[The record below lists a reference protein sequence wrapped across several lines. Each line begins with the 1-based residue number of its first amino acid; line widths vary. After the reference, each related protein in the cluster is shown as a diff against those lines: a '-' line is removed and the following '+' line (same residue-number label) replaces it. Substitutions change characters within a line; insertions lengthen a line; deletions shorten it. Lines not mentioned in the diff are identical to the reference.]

1 MGNELK
7 ASSFRLKE
15 DDIEKFR
22 GFAEEN
28 GLNQAEMFNALI
40 NNFEMA
46 RAKGEIKDRAKEI
59 EVFQDTVNNLVSMF
73 INSLSINQSSE
84 ERIRETLS
92 LELNSKDKIITE
104 LQEAKDNL
112 SAEVKVLQDDLK
124 TTETTL
130 DKVNEGNIKLN
141 ISIDEKDHLINN
153 AQEQISTLNSIV
165 AEYKKYKDINV
176 ELKSENDSL
185 KENEFKLN
193 HKLID
198 VENSLK
204 NTEDMRD
211 FYKAEVEVL
220 KGNVDSLNAN
230 IKTLE
235 AEHKEAIKALETR
248 HKSEIDKLKEE
259 FNARYNEA
267 IALKE
272 ESLKL
277 ALEREENKR
286 IAIENELA
294 TLKTQYNALINNK

>member
-1 MGNELK
+1 
-7 ASSFRLKE
+7 
-15 DDIEKFR
+15 
-22 GFAEEN
+22 
-28 GLNQAEMFNALI
+28 
-40 NNFEMA
+40 
-46 RAKGEIKDRAKEI
+46 
-59 EVFQDTVNNLVSMF
+59 MF

-92 LELNSKDKIITE
+92 LELNSKDKIIAE
-104 LQEAKDNL
+104 LQEGKNNL

-204 NTEDMRD
+204 NTKDMRD

-220 KGNVDSLNAN
+220 KGNIDSLNAN
-230 IKTLE
+230 IKVLE
-235 AEHKEAIKALETR
+235 AEHKEAIKSLETS

-294 TLKTQYNALINNK
+294 TIKSQHNALINNK

>member
-28 GLNQAEMFNALI
+28 GLNQAEMFNSLI

-73 INSLSINQSSE
+73 INSLAINQSSE
-84 ERIRETLS
+84 ERIKETLS
-92 LELNSKDKIITE
+92 LELNTKDKTIAE
-104 LQEAKDNL
+104 LQEAKETL
-112 SAEVKVLQDDLK
+112 SAEVKVLKDDLK
-124 TTETTL
+124 TTEDTL
-130 DKVNEGNIKLN
+130 DKVNNTSIKLN
-141 ISIDEKDHLINN
+141 ITIDEKDTLIKN

-176 ELKSENDSL
+176 DLKSENDKL
-185 KENEFKLN
+185 KESEFNLN

-198 VENSLK
+198 VENNLK

-220 KGNVDSLNAN
+220 KGNVDSLNAD
-230 IKTLE
+230 IKNLE
-235 AEHKEAIKALETR
+235 AEHKEAIKALEVNQ
-248 HKSEIDKLKEE
+248 KSEIEKLKED
-259 FNARYNEA
+259 FNAKYNEA

-286 IAIENELA
+286 ISIENELA
-294 TLKTQYNALINNK
+294 VFKMKYND

>member
-1 MGNELK
+1 
-7 ASSFRLKE
+7 
-15 DDIEKFR
+15 
-22 GFAEEN
+22 
-28 GLNQAEMFNALI
+28 
-40 NNFEMA
+40 
-46 RAKGEIKDRAKEI
+46 
-59 EVFQDTVNNLVSMF
+59 MF

-92 LELNSKDKIITE
+92 LELNNKDKIIAE
-104 LQEAKDNL
+104 LQEGKNNL

-198 VENSLK
+198 VENNLK

-211 FYKAEVEVL
+211 FYKAEVEAL
-220 KGNVDSLNAN
+220 KVNVDSLNTN
-230 IKTLE
+230 IKDLE
-235 AEHKEAIKALETR
+235 TEHKEAIK
-248 HKSEIDKLKEE
+248 S
-259 FNARYNEA
+259 
-267 IALKE
+267 
-272 ESLKL
+272 
-277 ALEREENKR
+277 
-286 IAIENELA
+286 
-294 TLKTQYNALINNK
+294 QYNALINNK

>member
-1 MGNELK
+1 
-7 ASSFRLKE
+7 
-15 DDIEKFR
+15 
-22 GFAEEN
+22 
-28 GLNQAEMFNALI
+28 
-40 NNFEMA
+40 
-46 RAKGEIKDRAKEI
+46 
-59 EVFQDTVNNLVSMF
+59 MF

-294 TLKTQYNALINNK
+294 TIKSQYNALINNK

>member
-1 MGNELK
+1 MSNELK
-7 ASSFRLKE
+7 SSSFRLKE

-22 GFAEEN
+22 GFAEDN

-104 LQEAKDNL
+104 LQKAKDNL

-124 TTETTL
+124 TNETTL
-130 DKVNEGNIKLN
+130 DKVNETNIKLN

-230 IKTLE
+230 IKALE

-294 TLKTQYNALINNK
+294 AIKTQYNALINNK